1 VTFPDILLEDECL
14 LAFDKPS
21 GLAVA
26 PGPGQGGRPTLMGLV
41 RGRFGPATA
50 NVHRL
55 DTEASGVVL
64 CARTKPALDFLSGQF
79 QSKTV
84 RKTHFALVAVL
95 PAGADGKPGDRVRD
109 PSGALPAEFTV
120 DLALGEDED
129 RPGRVRG
136 FKKRGGKAAVTEFRV
151 LESFGRFAWLECR
164 PLTGRMHQVRVHLA
178 SAGAPVLND
187 ALYGDPGSVLLL
199 SGLKRGY
206 KGRESERPL
215 ITRLA
220 LHAGGLGFVHPGS
233 RDPVEVT
240 SPLPEEFGI
249 ALKYLRKFA
258 GRPQPPY

>member
-1 VTFPDILLEDECL
+1 MTFPDILLEDESL
-14 LAFDKPS
+14 VAFDKPS

-26 PGPGQGGRPTLMGLV
+26 PGPRQGGRPTLMGLV
-41 RGRFGPATA
+41 RARFGPAIA

-84 RKTHFALVAVL
+84 GKTHYALVAVL
-95 PAGADGKPGDRVRD
+95 PAGGEGTAGAPVRD
-109 PSGALPAEFTV
+109 ASGSLPAEFTV
-120 DLALGEDED
+120 DLALGEDEL
-129 RPGRVRG
+129 RPGRVRA
-136 FKKRGGKAAVTEFRV
+136 FRKRGGKPAVTEIRV

-215 ITRLA
+215 IARLA
-220 LHAGGLGFVHPGS
+220 LHAGSLGFVHPGT
-233 RDPVEVT
+233 RERVEVS
-240 SPLPEEFGI
+240 SPLPGEFAV

-258 GRPQPPY
+258 GRPAGA